1 MPDETPPSAPRQSAG
16 HSPLRPPRSIRRTS
30 SLETNWPDG
39 QAGNLRVIG
48 RARDAVTQASGDD
61 PIVCAMDTFEADL
74 QWDRTIM
81 AITSQP
87 ARANIGRLVGA
98 RGGGH
103 LRSALDELLPDERR
117 AATPL
122 HLILDDISGASLV
135 AGWAWSR
142 WNSDWQRG
150 IEAAATAD
158 SSAPMRRPMEGV
170 CMGFRPGSSA
180 LSMDGSIRSNMN
192 PAKVV
197 DLRHPADPEGWHPFS
212 PQEGAAMR
220 RARRIDVWLDGVIHV
235 DSTFQDSATD
245 PSGGRVAI
253 HEYGLTAT
261 ADPVTLELLSLTPDP
276 RVLPFPEC
284 PSAVANAQR
293 MVGTRLTDLREKVLV
308 ELKGTAGC
316 THLNDVLRSLAE
328 VGALAER
335 LKATLAEVA

>member
-1 MPDETPPSAPRQSAG
+1 MTEDTPTAAPRLSAG
-16 HSPLRPPRSIRRTS
+16 YSPLRPPRSIRRTS

-39 QAGNLRVIG
+39 QSGNLRLVG
-48 RARDAVTQASGDD
+48 RARDAVTGETGGA
-61 PIVCAMDTFEADL
+61 PIVCAMDAFEAEL

-81 AITSQP
+81 AITSRP
-87 ARANIGRLVGA
+87 MRENIGRLVGA

-103 LRSALDELLPDERR
+103 LRSALEELLPDERR
-117 AATPL
+117 SATPL

-142 WNSDWQRG
+142 WNPEWRGG
-150 IEAAATAD
+150 IEAAAATD

-192 PAKVV
+192 PAQVV
-197 DLRHPADPEGWHPFS
+197 DLPHPDDPQGWHPLS
-212 PQEGAAMR
+212 VQEGAAMR
-220 RARRIDVWLDGVIHV
+220 RARRIDVWVDGLIHV

-284 PSAVANAQR
+284 PAAVANAQR

-328 VGALAER
+328 VGALVER
-335 LKATLAEVA
+335 LEMTLTAAG

>member
-1 MPDETPPSAPRQSAG
+1 MSEDTPLSAPRLSAG
-16 HSPLRPPRSIRRTS
+16 HSPLRPLRSIRRTS
-30 SLETNWPDG
+30 SLETNWPNG
-39 QAGNLRVIG
+39 QAGNLRIVG
-48 RARDAVTQASGDD
+48 RARDAVTGAEGGA
-61 PIVCAMDTFEADL
+61 PIICAMDSYEAEL

-81 AITSQP
+81 AIRSEP
-87 ARANIGRLVGA
+87 ERPNIGRLVGA

-117 AATPL
+117 TATPL
-122 HLILDDISGASLV
+122 HLVLDDISGASLV

-142 WNSDWQRG
+142 WNDDWRRG
-150 IEAAATAD
+150 IEAATPAEGE
-158 SSAPMRRPMEGV
+158 APMRRPMEGV

-192 PAKVV
+192 PAEVV
-197 DLRHPADPEGWHPFS
+197 DLRHPEDPEGWHPLS
-212 PQEGAAMR
+212 VQVGAAMR
-220 RARRIDVWLDGVIHV
+220 RARRIDVWVDGLIHV

-261 ADPVTLELLSLTPDP
+261 ADPVTLELLSLAPDP

-284 PSAVANAQR
+284 PAAAANAQR
-293 MVGTRLTDLREKVLV
+293 MVGTRLTDLREKVLI

-328 VGALAER
+328 VGALVER
-335 LKATLAEVA
+335 LKATLAATG